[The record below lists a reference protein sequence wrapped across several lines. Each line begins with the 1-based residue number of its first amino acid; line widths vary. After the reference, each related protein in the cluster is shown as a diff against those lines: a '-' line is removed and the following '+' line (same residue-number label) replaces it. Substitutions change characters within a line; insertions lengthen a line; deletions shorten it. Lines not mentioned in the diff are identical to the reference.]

1 VNVQIRR
8 LFLFLAALFAALIA
22 ISAYWL
28 WRAPE
33 LEARQGNPTL
43 VVRQVTIDRGRILAE
58 DGTVLARNRR
68 RQVAGET
75 WYTRVYPQRAL
86 AAQTIGY
93 STIDRS
99 RSGLEQSMNDFLTG
113 SNGNLST
120 LLDKVA
126 DKVTGRTQQGN
137 SLVVTLA
144 VEAQQEAQELLADAC
159 GAVVALEPATGRVL
173 VLASSPS
180 YDLNLVAED
189 FQSILDQQ
197 GPRRPGAPLHTRGT
211 AGLYAPGST
220 FKVITTAAALESGR
234 YTPESAFDDPGYC
247 VEYDKRVFNLADQ
260 SGPEVFGRLT
270 LAQALENSVNSV
282 FCEIGKELTAIP
294 ILETARRFGFYEKP
308 PLETP
313 SDERLASGLYEGGE
327 LYFPDDPND
336 VDPGRLAFGQ
346 ERMLVTPI
354 QMAMVAA
361 GIANGGVVM
370 EPQVVR
376 RILKPDGS
384 ILSQATPEELGEAVS
399 PQTAAELTAMM
410 ELVVQSG
417 TGTAAQ
423 IPGVRVAGK
432 TGTAETG
439 RPEADNAWFIGFAPA
454 DEPRVAIAVVLS
466 DQTATGGQV
475 AAPIAG
481 ALMETLLSGV
491 A

>member
-1 VNVQIRR
+1 MNVQIRR
-8 LFLFLAALFAALIA
+8 LFLFLAVLFAALMA
-22 ISAYWL
+22 ITAYWL

-43 VVRQVTIDRGRILAE
+43 AVRQVTIDRGRIMAE
-58 DGTVLARNRR
+58 DGTILARNRQR
-68 RQVAGET
+68 EVAGKT
-75 WYTRVYPQRAL
+75 WYMRVYPQRSL
-86 AAQTIGY
+86 AAQTVGY

-120 LLDKVA
+120 LLDKAV
-126 DKVTGRTQQGN
+126 DKVSGRTQQGN
-137 SLVVTLA
+137 SLVLTLDL
-144 VEAQQEAQELLADAC
+144 EAQRRAQELLADAC
-159 GAVVALEPATGRVL
+159 GAVVAIEPATGRVL

-180 YDLNLVAED
+180 YDLNLVADD

-197 GPRRPGAPLHTRGT
+197 GPCRPAAPLLNRGT

-234 YTPESAFDDPGYC
+234 YTPESEFDDPGYC
-247 VEYDKRVFNLADQ
+247 LEYGKKIFNFADQ

-270 LAQALENSVNSV
+270 LAQALESSVNSV
-282 FCEIGKELTAIP
+282 FCEIGKELTALP
-294 ILETARRFGFYEKP
+294 ILETARRFGFYEQP

-313 SDERLASGLYEGGE
+313 SDERLASGLYARGE
-327 LYFPDDPND
+327 LYLPEDPND

-361 GIANGGVVM
+361 GIANDGVVM
-370 EPQVVR
+370 KPQVVR

-384 ILSQATPEELGEAVS
+384 ILNQSAPEELGDAVS
-399 PQTAAELTAMM
+399 TQTAAELTAMM

-439 RPEADNAWFIGFAPA
+439 RPDADNAWFIGFAPA

-466 DQTATGGQV
+466 DQTGTGGQV

>member
-75 WYTRVYPQRAL
+75 WYTRVYPRRAL

-197 GPRRPGAPLHTRGT
+197 GPCRPAAPLLNRGT

-247 VEYDKRVFNLADQ
+247 VEYGKRVFNFADQ

-399 PQTAAELTAMM
+399 AQTAAELTAMM